1 LCEEINPLPQQ
12 ERRRYYRIRDTLA
25 IEYELLSTEEYE
37 KEKTLLQSQP
47 SGLRI
52 LKNKYADFLP
62 QGLDL
67 ENLGGGENETIRGLL
82 KLVIHIHEKVD
93 LILFHLEKRGNLS
106 IYQKTPQ
113 KISLGAEGI
122 GFSVDEPVPVGS
134 LIRMKILLPQSP
146 QILITALA
154 RVIHMTPKGREGKN
168 TNEGHR
174 FDVGITFTDIHE
186 DDQEAMIK
194 YIFRRQRDMLRSR
207 GKG

>member
-1 LCEEINPLPQQ
+1 LPQQ
-12 ERRRYYRIRDTLA
+12 ERRKYYRIQDKLA
-25 IEYELLSTEEYE
+25 IEYELLSSEKYE
-37 KEKTLLQSQP
+37 QEKALLKSQP
-47 SGLRI
+47 SGLRT

-67 ENLGGGENETIRGLL
+67 ENLGGGDNETIRGLL
-82 KLVIHIHEKVD
+82 KLVINIHEKVD
-93 LILFHLEKRGNLS
+93 LILSHLEKRGNLS

-113 KISLGAEGI
+113 KISLSAEGI
-122 GFSVDEPVPVGS
+122 GFSVDEPVPLGS
-134 LIRMKILLPQSP
+134 LIRLKILLPRSP
-146 QILITALA
+146 QILIVALA
-154 RVIHMTPKGREGKN
+154 KVVRMTPQGLEGKN
-168 TNEGHR
+168 ANEANR